1 MIPEALQEIMSEEG
15 IAAIATQG
23 KDGPHLVNTW
33 HSYLTVNEAG
43 HFLIP
48 AAWYRV
54 TEENLKADP
63 RVLVTMGSRNVQGL
77 QYVGTGFLITG
88 TASLAYS
95 GPDYD
100 AVKERFDWIRAVLII
115 KPETFEQTL

>member
-1 MIPEALQEIMSEEG
+1 MIPETLQEIMRGEG

-33 HSYLTVNEAG
+33 HSYITVNDEG

-48 AAWYRV
+48 AAWYRK
-54 TEENLKADP
+54 TEENLKSDP
-63 RVLVTMGSRNVQGL
+63 RVLMTMGSRNVQGL
-77 QYVGTGFLITG
+77 QYVGTGYLITG
-88 TASLAYS
+88 TAEIAYS
-95 GPDYD
+95 GPDVD
-100 AVKERFDWIRAVLII
+100 LMKQRFDWLRAVLII